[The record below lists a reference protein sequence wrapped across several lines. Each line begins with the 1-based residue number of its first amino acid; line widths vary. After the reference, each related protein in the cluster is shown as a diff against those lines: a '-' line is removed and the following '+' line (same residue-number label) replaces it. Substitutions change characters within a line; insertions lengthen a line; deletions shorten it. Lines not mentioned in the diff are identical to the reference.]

1 MKNLIKGLLITAAV
15 LSVPVAASALQLFD
29 FNGQADVP
37 TVVGGTLSMYSIV
50 YDASPIDTPIP
61 LDFANY
67 QFTIVISGLV
77 LDINA
82 IPQVYSGG
90 TLTIYQDNGTA
101 ADFANTATFTD
112 GTAILVGNITN
123 LTRIK
128 FTLTLGSVNGSLD
141 WVGGTRLDDIAPWNQ
156 AGWAVNSGINSMST
170 NVLPG
175 FDEQWD
181 GKVEYG
187 EDIVDTEPSTWGG
200 VKALFD

>member
-15 LSVPVAASALQLFD
+15 LSVPAAASALQLFD

-50 YDASPIDTPIP
+50 YDPAPLTTPIP

-67 QFTIVISGLV
+67 QFTLVIAGLV
-77 LDINA
+77 LDVAAN
-82 IPQVYSGG
+82 PQTYSGG

-112 GTAILVGNITN
+112 GTAILVGDITT
-123 LTRIK
+123 LSRVK
-128 FTLTLGSVNGSLD
+128 FTLTLGSVNGWLD
-141 WVGGTRLDDIAPWNQ
+141 WVGGTRLDDIAPWDQ
-156 AGWAVNSGINSMST
+156 IGWAINSGINSRST
-170 NVLPG
+170 VVLPG

-181 GKVEYG
+181 GKVEPQ
-187 EDIVDTEPSTWGG
+187 EPIVESAPTSWGT

>member
-15 LSVPVAASALQLFD
+15 ASVPAAASALQLFD
-29 FNGQADVP
+29 FNGQANVP
-37 TVVGGTLSMYSIV
+37 AVVGGTLSMFSIV
-50 YDASPIDTPIP
+50 YDPAPSTTPIP

-67 QFTIVISGLV
+67 QFTLVIAGLV
-77 LDINA
+77 LDVAGN
-82 IPQVYSGG
+82 PQTYSGG
-90 TLTIYQDNGTA
+90 TLTIYQDNGTV

-112 GTAILVGNITN
+112 GTAILVGDITT
-123 LTRIK
+123 LSRVK
-128 FTLTLGSVNGSLD
+128 FTLTLGSVNGWLD

-156 AGWAVNSGINSMST
+156 TGWAINSGTNSRST

-187 EDIVDTEPSTWGG
+187 EEIVESESATWGG
-200 VKALFD
+200 VKGLYR